1 MNWYPIEQTETELDD
16 GRIRGLPRIA
26 CGRTFRVGCAMA
38 GLQPNLFQF
47 VYGPT
52 HFVPAPTSVRWGRI
66 FKPARTLAM

>member
-1 MNWYPIEQTETELDD
+1 
-16 GRIRGLPRIA
+16 
-26 CGRTFRVGCAMA
+26 MA